1 MGKRAFIIRRLFH
14 TLIVLFSILAILFVV
29 FRLMPGD
36 PTAVLVD
43 SQLSDSDQ
51 KVMLSQ
57 WGLDQPLP
65 VQFWRYLSN
74 LFTGDFGISFYYRQP
89 VGQILTNPIWNTL
102 VLMVSSMGAAIILGM
117 LGGMFLGWRR
127 GSNLE
132 KWGVVAALLF
142 RSIPIFWLGI
152 ILLMI
157 FTYWLRLF
165 PTGAMR
171 TSGYEAMALWKIY
184 FSWDFLHHLI
194 MPFVTALLYYVVD
207 PLLIMRTS
215 MLEIKGEDF
224 LEMAKAKGLEDSAVM
239 RHCVRNAIL
248 PVITFVAVW
257 SGFAFGGQVLL
268 ETVFAWPGM
277 GREIVQA
284 VTRHDYPV
292 AQAAFFLMA
301 FIVIIMNFIVDILY
315 GYLDPRIVY
324 H

>member
-1 MGKRAFIIRRLFH
+1 MGKRSYIVRRLFH
-14 TLIVLFSILAILFVV
+14 TVIVLFAIMAILFAV

-43 SQLSDSDQ
+43 SQLSESDQ
-51 KVMLSQ
+51 KALLAQ

-65 VQFWRYLSN
+65 VQFWRYLRN
-74 LFTGDFGISFYYRQP
+74 LFTGDFGMSFYYRQP
-89 VGQILTNPIWNTL
+89 VMQVLGGPIWNTL
-102 VLMVSSMGAAIILGM
+102 ILMVTSMTAAVVIGVLAGM
-117 LGGMFLGWRR
+117 VLGWRR
-127 GSNLE
+127 GSRWE
-132 KWGVVAALLF
+132 QWGVVGALLL

-152 ILLMI
+152 LLLMI

-165 PTGAMR
+165 PTGGIR
-171 TSGYEAMALWKIY
+171 TSGYEALSLWRVY
-184 FSWDFLHHLI
+184 FSWDFLHHLV
-194 MPFVTALLYYVVD
+194 MPFATALLYYVSD

-224 LEMAKAKGLEDSAVM
+224 LEMAKAKGLEDHQVM
-239 RHCVRNAIL
+239 KHCVRNAIL

-284 VTRHDYPV
+284 VTSHDYPV
-292 AQAAFFLMA
+292 AQASFFLMS
-301 FIVIIMNFIVDILY
+301 FIVVVMNFIVDLLY

>member
-1 MGKRAFIIRRLFH
+1 MGKRAFILRRLLH
-14 TLIVLFSILAILFVV
+14 TFLVLFAILAILFAV

-36 PTAVLVD
+36 PTAVLID
-43 SQLSDSDQ
+43 SQLSEADQ
-51 KVMLSQ
+51 KALLAQ

-65 VQFWRYLSN
+65 IQFWHYLRN
-74 LFTGDFGISFYYRQP
+74 LLTGDFGISFYYRQP
-89 VGQILTNPIWNTL
+89 VMQVLGGPIWNTL
-102 VLMVSSMGAAIILGM
+102 VLMGSSMGVAVVLGV

-127 GSNLE
+127 GSKGE
-132 KWGVVAALLF
+132 KWGVVVALLL

-152 ILLMI
+152 LLLMI

-165 PTGAMR
+165 PTGGIR
-171 TSGYEAMALWKIY
+171 TSGYEAISLWSVY
-184 FSWDFLHHLI
+184 CSWDFLHHLAI
-194 MPFVTALLYYVVD
+194 PFATALLYYVAD

-224 LEMAKAKGLEDSAVM
+224 LEMAKAKGLKDYQVM
-239 RHCVRNAIL
+239 KHCVRNAIL

-268 ETVFAWPGM
+268 ETVFSWPGM

-292 AQAAFFLMA
+292 AQAAFFFMS
-301 FIVIIMNFIVDILY
+301 FIVVFMNFIVDLLY

-324 H
+324 R

>member
-1 MGKRAFIIRRLFH
+1 MGKRAYIVRRLFH
-14 TLIVLFSILAILFVV
+14 TVIVLFAIMSILFVV

-51 KVMLSQ
+51 KALLAQ

-65 VQFWRYLSN
+65 VQFWRYLRN
-74 LFTGDFGISFYYRQP
+74 LFRGDFGMSFYYRQP
-89 VGQILTNPIWNTL
+89 VMQVLSGSIWNTL
-102 VLMVSSMGAAIILGM
+102 ILMVTSMSAAVVIGVLAGM
-117 LGGMFLGWRR
+117 ILGWRR
-127 GSNLE
+127 GSRWE
-132 KWGVVAALLF
+132 QWGVIGALLL

-152 ILLMI
+152 LLLMI

-165 PTGAMR
+165 PTGGIR
-171 TSGYEAMALWKIY
+171 TSGYEALSLWQVY
-184 FSWDFLHHLI
+184 FSWDFLHHLA
-194 MPFVTALLYYVVD
+194 MPFATALIYYVAD

-224 LEMAKAKGLEDSAVM
+224 LEMAKAKGLEDYQVM
-239 RHCVRNAIL
+239 KHCVRNAVL

-292 AQAAFFLMA
+292 AQASFFLMS
-301 FIVIIMNFIVDILY
+301 FIVVGMNFIVDLLY

-324 H
+324 Q

>member
-14 TLIVLFSILAILFVV
+14 TVIVLFAIMAILFTV

-36 PTAVLVD
+36 PTAVLID
-43 SQLSDSDQ
+43 SQLSESDQ
-51 KVMLSQ
+51 KAMLTQ
-57 WGLDQPLP
+57 WGLDQPIP
-65 VQFWRYLSN
+65 VQFWRYIRN
-74 LFTGDFGISFYYRQP
+74 LFTGDFGMSFYYRQP
-89 VGQILTNPIWNTL
+89 VLQVLSSPIWNTL
-102 VLMVSSMGAAIILGM
+102 VLMVSAMGAAVILGV

-127 GSNLE
+127 GSKWE
-132 KWGVVAALLF
+132 QWGVVGALLL

-152 ILLMI
+152 LLLMI
-157 FTYWLRLF
+157 FTYWLKLF
-165 PTGAMR
+165 PTGGIR
-171 TSGYEAMALWKIY
+171 TSGYGALSLWEIY
-184 FSWDFLHHLI
+184 FSWDFLHHLV
-194 MPFVTALLYYVVD
+194 MPFATALLYYVAD

-224 LEMAKAKGLEDSAVM
+224 LEMAKAKGLEDYQVM

-277 GREIVQA
+277 GREIVHA

-292 AQAAFFLMA
+292 AQASFFLMS
-301 FIVIIMNFIVDILY
+301 FIVVIMNFIVDLLY

-324 H
+324 K

>member
-1 MGKRAFIIRRLFH
+1 MGKRAYIIRRLFH
-14 TLIVLFSILAILFVV
+14 TAIVLFAILAILFAV

-43 SQLSDSDQ
+43 SQLSESDQ
-51 KVMLSQ
+51 RALLAQ

-65 VQFWRYLSN
+65 VQFWRYLKN
-74 LFTGDFGISFYYRQP
+74 LFTGDFGLSFYYRQP
-89 VGQILTNPIWNTL
+89 VMQMLSGPIWNTL
-102 VLMVSSMGAAIILGM
+102 ILMVTSMSVAVVIGILA
-117 LGGMFLGWRR
+117 GMFLGWRR
-127 GSNLE
+127 GSKWE
-132 KWGVVAALLF
+132 QWGVVGALLL

-152 ILLMI
+152 LLLMI

-165 PTGAMR
+165 PTGGIR
-171 TSGYEAMALWKIY
+171 TSGYEALSLWRVY
-184 FSWDFLHHLI
+184 FSWDFFHHLV
-194 MPFVTALLYYVVD
+194 MPFATALLYYVSD

-224 LEMAKAKGLEDSAVM
+224 LEMAKAKGLEDRQVM
-239 RHCVRNAIL
+239 KHCVRNAVL

-292 AQAAFFLMA
+292 AQASFFLMS
-301 FIVIIMNFIVDILY
+301 FIVVFMNFIVDLLY